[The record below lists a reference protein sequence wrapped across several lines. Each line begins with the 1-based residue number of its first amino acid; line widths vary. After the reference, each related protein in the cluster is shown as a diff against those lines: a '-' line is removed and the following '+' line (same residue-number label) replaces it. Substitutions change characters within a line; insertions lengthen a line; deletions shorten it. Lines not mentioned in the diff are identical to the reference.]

1 MLIGALFS
9 NPIVFFAQVLALV
22 VGITVHEFSH
32 ALAATYQG
40 DPTPQSQGRLSL
52 NPLRH
57 LDPLG
62 TLFLLFAGFGWGKPV
77 QFNPRYLKNP
87 RLGSVIVGLAGPA
100 ANLLLIIIFGIL
112 LRVFALQEW
121 INAESGLFI
130 FLSSLLLMNLVLLV
144 FNLIPIPPLD
154 GSKVLLALLPR
165 RLSNVAQWLER
176 SGPMLLF
183 VLILVDALSPF
194 SVLGSLFEALAQFT
208 LSVVFS

>member
-77 QFNPRYLKNP
+77 QFNPRFLKNP

-100 ANLLLIIIFGIL
+100 ANLLLIIIFGVL
-112 LRVFALQEW
+112 LRVFALQDW
-121 INAESGLFI
+121 IDAESGLFI

-165 RLSNVAQWLER
+165 RLSHVALWLER

-183 VLILVDALSPF
+183 ALILIDALSPF

-208 LSVVFS
+208 LAIVFS